1 MATVTSYAQ
10 LTLKE
15 LANRR
20 DPDGQIAAIVEALSE
35 DNEIMQDAPYFE
47 GNDYFSNRTTRRS
60 SLPSGS
66 WRKINEGVGTEA
78 SGTVQVIDTIGILET
93 YSEVDKIL
101 VDSAPNPKQFRS
113 DEDMAFVEG
122 LGQTLAS
129 TMFYGNSST
138 TPEQFTG
145 LAPRMD
151 DLDAT
156 NNVIGGGGTGSDLTS
171 IWIVQWG
178 RTKVHMVYPRNY
190 AKTLGISHEDLGR
203 DTLVE
208 NVENSS
214 GVTTSTTRREIYRS
228 FFQARAGLVVR
239 DAKCIARYAN
249 IESSGSSNI
258 FDEDNLIKL
267 MNRMKNRG
275 KGATLYVNPEILSQ
289 MQIRLKD
296 KTNVN
301 FTLDNGLDGGG
312 PVMRFNM
319 APIRISEQILL
330 TESAL
335 T

>member
-1 MATVTSYAQ
+1 MSTVTSYAQ

-20 DPDGQIAAIVEALSE
+20 DPNGQLAAIVEALSE

-60 SLPSGS
+60 SLPSGTF
-66 WRKINEGVGTEA
+66 RKINEGVAPEA
-78 SGTVQVIDTIGILET
+78 SGSVQVIDTIGILES
-93 YSEVDKIL
+93 YSEPDKIL
-101 VDSAPNPKQFRS
+101 VDSAPNPKQFRN

-122 LGQTLAS
+122 MGQTLAS
-129 TMFYGNSST
+129 KMFYGNSAT
-138 TPEQFTG
+138 TPEEFTG
-145 LAPRMD
+145 FAPRMD

-171 IWIVQWG
+171 IFIVQWG
-178 RTKVHMVYPRNY
+178 RTKCFMAYPRNY
-190 AKTLGISHEDLGR
+190 SKSLGISHEDLGEH
-203 DTLVE
+203 TLVE
-208 NVENSS
+208 
-214 GVTTSTTRREIYRS
+214 STLRRQVYRS
-228 FFQARAGLVVR
+228 FFQVRAGMVVR
-239 DAKCIARYAN
+239 DVRCIARYAN

-275 KGATLYVNPEILSQ
+275 KGATMYVNPEILSQ

-301 FTLDNGLDGGG
+301 FTVDSGLDGGG

>member
-1 MATVTSYAQ
+1 MSTLTAYSQ

-20 DPDGQIAAIVEALSE
+20 DPDGQLSAIVEALSE
-35 DNEIMQDAPYFE
+35 DNEVMQDAPFFE

-60 SLPSGS
+60 SIPSGS
-66 WRKINEGVGTEA
+66 WRKINEAVGIEA

-93 YSEVDKIL
+93 YSEIDRIL
-101 VDSAPNPKQFRS
+101 VDSAPNAKQFRS

-122 LGQTLAS
+122 LGQTMAS
-129 TMFYGNSST
+129 TIWYGNSST
-138 TPEQFTG
+138 TPETFTG
-145 LAPRMD
+145 FAPRMD
-151 DLDAT
+151 DLAAT
-156 NNVIGGGGTGSDLTS
+156 TNVIGGGGTGSGLTS
-171 IWIVQWG
+171 VWLVQWG
-178 RTKVHMVYPRNY
+178 RTKCHMVYPRNY
-190 AKTLGISHEDLGR
+190 AKSLGISHEDKG
-203 DTLVE
+203 LVT
-208 NVENSS
+208 VEP
-214 GVTTSTTRREIYRS
+214 TATTRQEVYRS

-239 DAKCIARYAN
+239 DAKCMARYAN
-249 IESSGSSNI
+249 IESTGSSNI

-275 KGATLYVNPEILSQ
+275 KGCTLYVNPEILSQ

-301 FTLDNGLDGGG
+301 FTMDNGLDGGG